1 MVQIDAE
8 TEVVTE
14 IFVSMGE
21 SALCLS
27 LDAEYLTVGTNSK
40 VILLKKDEVSGH
52 FEKVKEVG
60 TSDNVSCV
68 RVVEEGMGCVFG
80 TYDGRVGY
88 WAL

>member
-8 TEVVTE
+8 TLAVTE
-14 IFVSMGE
+14 IFVSLNE

-27 LDAEYLTVGTNSK
+27 LDDRYLTVGTNSK
-40 VILLKKDEVSGH
+40 VILLKKDEVSGR

-68 RVVEEGMGCVFG
+68 RVVEEGVGCVFG